1 MHVGE
6 RRGNWTKEEGFAD
19 MKPVRYDQDEIEKN
33 LKEGHWDKSILP
45 DYWDRNARQWPHRE
59 AMVDSVGSRLTW
71 AQARQRMDRIALA
84 LVKDIKLNRDDRLMV
99 QLPNCCEQ
107 VLVRLACEKAGVL
120 SIPEMTTFRQSEL
133 AQIASRTEAVGIVI
147 PRRYR
152 NFDHYQMA
160 KELQAD
166 LPDLKHVFLVGED
179 VPEDCISL
187 QEVMEHPYEQE
198 CDLIELEARKL
209 DPVEEVGF
217 LVTTTGTTGVPK
229 LIEHRIAAREIWTA
243 KAHIRNWQLGPDDCV
258 LAIAPLAGAA
268 GGTPVYVTAPVAGAR
283 IALEYQYRGEETL
296 EFMEREKVT
305 VIALV
310 PTQLARLLELPLDK
324 YNLSSLR
331 IIKTAGGYLPPPL
344 AKETEERFGCPILGT
359 YGTQDTGSISGVPI
373 TASDEHRYTTVGRL
387 HPGIE
392 IKVLDESSGKPVKPG
407 EVGTLWFKGPGNS
420 IGYYRDLEKTMAE
433 AFDEDGFAT
442 PGDLVKVTDDGYLRI
457 MGRKKDI
464 IIRGGQNIYPKEIED
479 YLLAHG
485 KVTNAAV
492 VPMLDPIM
500 GERACAFVTVRK
512 GERFTFD
519 EMVDYLKGKK
529 IAAFKLPER
538 LEVMEA
544 FPLVG
549 ESGKIDRKAMVQM
562 IAEKLKGEGNNKMV

>member
-1 MHVGE
+1 
-6 RRGNWTKEEGFAD
+6 
-19 MKPVRYDQDEIEKN
+19 MKPVRYDPEEIEKN
-33 LKEGHWDKSILP
+33 LKEGYWDKTILP
-45 DYWDRNARQWPHRE
+45 DYWDRNARQWPHKE
-59 AMVDSVGSRLTW
+59 ALVDSLGSRLTW
-71 AQARQRMDRIALA
+71 AEAKEKIDRIALS
-84 LVKDIKLNRDDRLMV
+84 LVKDMKLNKDDRLMV
-99 QLPNCCEQ
+99 QLPNCVEQ

-120 SIPEMTTFRQSEL
+120 SIPEMTTFRQTEL
-133 AQIASRTEAVGIVI
+133 REIASRTEAVGIVI
-147 PRRYR
+147 PKQYR
-152 NFDHYQMA
+152 KFDHYEMV
-160 KELQAD
+160 KELQSG
-166 LPDLKHVFLVGED
+166 LPNLKHVFVVGED
-179 VPEDCISL
+179 VPQDCISL
-187 QEVMEHPYEQE
+187 QEIMEHPYEEQY
-198 CDLIELEARKL
+198 DLTELEARKL
-209 DPVEEVGF
+209 DAVEEVGF
-217 LVTTTGTTGVPK
+217 LITTTGTTGLPK
-229 LIEHRIAAREIWTA
+229 IIEHRIAAREIWTA
-243 KAHIRNWQLGPDDCV
+243 KSHIRNWQLGPDDCV

-268 GGTPVYVTAPVAGAR
+268 GGTPAYVTAPVSAAK

-296 EFMEREKVT
+296 DFMEREKVT

-324 YNLSSLR
+324 HDLSSLR

-344 AKETEERFGCPILGT
+344 AKEAEERFGCPILGT

-373 TASDEHRYTTVGRL
+373 TASDEQRYTTVGRL

-392 IKVLDESSGKPVKPG
+392 IKVLDESAGEPVKPG

-420 IGYYRDLEKTMAE
+420 IGYYRDLEKTMTE

-442 PGDLVKVTDDGYLRI
+442 PGDLVQVLDEGYLKI

-464 IIRGGQNIYPKEIED
+464 IIRGAQNIYPKEIED

-492 VPMLDPIM
+492 VPMPDPVM

-512 GERFTFD
+512 GEQFTFD

-529 IAAFKLPER
+529 IATFKLPER
-538 LEVMEA
+538 LEVVET

-549 ESGKIDRKAMVQM
+549 ESGKIDRKAMAQM
-562 IAEKLKGEGNNKMV
+562 IADKLKEEGTK

>member
-1 MHVGE
+1 
-6 RRGNWTKEEGFAD
+6 
-19 MKPVRYDQDEIEKN
+19 MKPVRYDPEEIEKN
-33 LKEGHWDKSILP
+33 LKEGYWDKTILP
-45 DYWDRNARQWPHRE
+45 DYWDRNAREWSHKE
-59 AMVDSVGSRLTW
+59 ALVDSLGSRLTW
-71 AQARQRMDRIALA
+71 AEAKEKIDRIALS
-84 LVKDIKLNRDDRLMV
+84 LVKGVKLNKDDRLMV
-99 QLPNCCEQ
+99 QLPNCVEQ

-120 SIPEMTTFRQSEL
+120 SIPEMTTFRHTEL
-133 AQIASRTEAVGIVI
+133 GEIASRTEAVGIVI
-147 PRRYR
+147 PKHYR
-152 NFDHYQMA
+152 KFDHYEMV
-160 KELQAD
+160 KELQAG
-166 LPDLKHVFLVGED
+166 LPNLKHVFVVGED
-179 VPEDCISL
+179 VPQDCISL
-187 QEVMEHPYEQE
+187 QEIMEHPYEEQY
-198 CDLIELEARKL
+198 DLTELQARKL
-209 DPVEEVGF
+209 DAVEEVGF
-217 LVTTTGTTGVPK
+217 LITTTGTTGLPK
-229 LIEHRIAAREIWTA
+229 IIEHRIAAREIWTA
-243 KAHIRNWQLGPDDCV
+243 KSHIRNWQLGPDDCV

-268 GGTPVYVTAPVAGAR
+268 GGTPAYVTAPVSAAK

-324 YNLSSLR
+324 HDLSSLR

-344 AKETEERFGCPILGT
+344 AKEAEERFGCPILGT

-373 TASDEHRYTTVGRL
+373 TASEEQRYTTVGRL

-392 IKVLDESSGKPVKPG
+392 IKVLDESTGEPVKPG

-420 IGYYRDLEKTMAE
+420 IGYYRDLEKTMTE

-442 PGDLVKVTDDGYLRI
+442 PGDLVQVLDEGYLKI

-464 IIRGGQNIYPKEIED
+464 IIRGAQNIYPKEIED

-492 VPMLDPIM
+492 VPMPDPVM

-512 GERFTFD
+512 GEQFTFD
-519 EMVDYLKGKK
+519 EMIDYLKDKK
-529 IAAFKLPER
+529 IATFKLPER
-538 LEVMEA
+538 LEVVET

-549 ESGKIDRKAMVQM
+549 ESGKIHRKAMAQM
-562 IAEKLKGEGNNKMV
+562 IADKLKEEGTK

>member
-1 MHVGE
+1 
-6 RRGNWTKEEGFAD
+6 
-19 MKPVRYDQDEIEKN
+19 MKPVRYDPEEIEKN
-33 LKEGHWDKSILP
+33 LKEGYWDKTILP
-45 DYWDRNARQWPHRE
+45 DYWDRNARQWPHKE
-59 AMVDSVGSRLTW
+59 ALVDSLGSRLTW
-71 AQARQRMDRIALA
+71 AEAKEKIDRIALS
-84 LVKDIKLNRDDRLMV
+84 LVKDMKLNKDDRLMV
-99 QLPNCCEQ
+99 QLPNCVEQ

-120 SIPEMTTFRQSEL
+120 SIPEMTTFRQTEL
-133 AQIASRTEAVGIVI
+133 GEIASRTEAVGIVI
-147 PRRYR
+147 PKQYR
-152 NFDHYQMA
+152 KFDHYEMV
-160 KELQAD
+160 KELQSG
-166 LPDLKHVFLVGED
+166 LPNLKHVFVVGED
-179 VPEDCISL
+179 VPQDCISL
-187 QEVMEHPYEQE
+187 QEIMEHPYEEQY
-198 CDLIELEARKL
+198 DLTELEARKL
-209 DPVEEVGF
+209 DAVEEVGF
-217 LVTTTGTTGVPK
+217 LITTTGTTGLPK
-229 LIEHRIAAREIWTA
+229 IIEHRIAAREIWTA
-243 KAHIRNWQLGPDDCV
+243 KSHIRNWQLGPDDCV

-268 GGTPVYVTAPVAGAR
+268 GGTPAYVTAPVSAAK

-296 EFMEREKVT
+296 DFMEREKVT

-324 YNLSSLR
+324 HDLSSLR

-344 AKETEERFGCPILGT
+344 AKEAEERFGCPILGT

-373 TASDEHRYTTVGRL
+373 TASDEQRYTTVGRL

-392 IKVLDESSGKPVKPG
+392 IKVLDESTGEPVKPG

-420 IGYYRDLEKTMAE
+420 IGYYRDLEKTMTE

-442 PGDLVKVTDDGYLRI
+442 PGDLVQVLDEGYLKI

-464 IIRGGQNIYPKEIED
+464 IIRGAQNIYPKEIED

-492 VPMLDPIM
+492 VPMPDPVM

-512 GERFTFD
+512 GEQFTFD

-529 IAAFKLPER
+529 IATFKLPER
-538 LEVMEA
+538 LEVVET

-549 ESGKIDRKAMVQM
+549 ESGKIDRKAMAQM
-562 IAEKLKGEGNNKMV
+562 IADKLKEEGTK